1 MSISNTIEVTNMAA
15 HATVELTSVA
25 EHDWDYQKTHRL
37 EFTEVCHDIHG
48 DMNRNFHMYLCLR
61 RRNY

>member
-1 MSISNTIEVTNMAA
+1 MAA